1 MISSVTLDII
11 LSTLNAN
18 LPELRRLGFVSLVL
32 IDPQAALA
40 AGHPLHF
47 LADFTPPRDYA
58 RLNDLTAALSGLVAY
73 PVELVLA
80 RADHAAIQPYLDPAA
95 VVIL

>member
-1 MISSVTLDII
+1 MTLEII
-11 LSTLNAN
+11 LSTLDAN
-18 LPELRRLGFVSLVL
+18 LPELRRLGFESLVL

-58 RLNDLTAALSGLVAY
+58 RLNGLTAALSGLVAY

-80 RADHAAIQPYLDPAA
+80 RADHAAVQPFLDPGAI
-95 VVIL
+95 VIL